1 MKSNDYVK
9 LVLILLIVAFSAL
22 IAFFP
27 TAFTKEATIV
37 DSKGTP
43 KTITGPAFPYR
54 LGLDLKGGIHVVL
67 DAIDTPEQP
76 VTDEKIDRTIAV
88 LESRINKLGLS
99 ETTVQ
104 RQGKLNRIAI
114 DLPGYQNKDEAM
126 AILGKTALLQFKDA
140 DGKLIMTGDKV
151 KDAQAVYGQ
160 AGNSIGREWHIV
172 MTMTPEGQQAFTK
185 ATEEVVARTDEKSRY
200 IAIYLDDEL
209 LMKPNVKEK
218 IDLDT
223 VSITSGGGDPTEKQ
237 AWSQQYA
244 LLIAGGALPL
254 KLSSDPAELRVVG
267 ASLGQDTVNNVIIGA
282 ILAMILVGLYMLLY
296 YKGMGLVSIL
306 ALGIYGVIYLTILL
320 LVGQVFSLPAIGG
333 AIISI
338 GMAVDSN
345 VIIFERVRDE
355 INKGKLPTSSV
366 SQGFGKALGTVL
378 DSNITTLIGAG
389 VLYWLGTGPVKG
401 FAVTLALGIFAS
413 FFTAV
418 FVTRFIMDMII
429 RFWKPEPGSPMF
441 RFFYGN
447 GGAA

>member
-160 AGNSIGREWHIV
+160 AGNGLGQEWHIV
-172 MTMTPEGQQAFTK
+172 MTMTTEGRDAFKQATK
-185 ATEEVVARTDEKSRY
+185 AAVAQTDEKKRI
-200 IAIYLDDEL
+200 IAVYLDEEL
-209 LMKPNVKEK
+209 LMKPSVKEE
-218 IDLDT
+218 IDSET
-223 VSITSGGGDPTEKQ
+223 VSITSGSGDPTEKQ

-378 DSNITTLIGAG
+378 DANITTLIGSG

>member
-1 MKSNDYVK
+1 M
-9 LVLILLIVAFSAL
+9 
-22 IAFFP
+22 
-27 TAFTKEATIV
+27 
-37 DSKGTP
+37 
-43 KTITGPAFPYR
+43 
-54 LGLDLKGGIHVVL
+54 
-67 DAIDTPEQP
+67 
-76 VTDEKIDRTIAV
+76 
-88 LESRINKLGLS
+88 
-99 ETTVQ
+99 
-104 RQGKLNRIAI
+104 
-114 DLPGYQNKDEAM
+114 
-126 AILGKTALLQFKDA
+126 
-140 DGKLIMTGDKV
+140 
-151 KDAQAVYGQ
+151 
-160 AGNSIGREWHIV
+160 
-172 MTMTPEGQQAFTK
+172 
-185 ATEEVVARTDEKSRY
+185 
-200 IAIYLDDEL
+200 
-209 LMKPNVKEK
+209 
-218 IDLDT
+218 
-223 VSITSGGGDPTEKQ
+223 
-237 AWSQQYA
+237 
-244 LLIAGGALPL
+244 
-254 KLSSDPAELRVVG
+254 SSDPAELRVVG

>member
-1 MKSNDYVK
+1 MRSNDYVK

-27 TAFTKEATIV
+27 TVFTKEATIV

-43 KTITGPAFPYR
+43 KTVTGPAFPYR

-67 DAIDTPEQP
+67 DAVDTPEQP
-76 VTDEKIDRTIAV
+76 VTDEKIERAIAV
-88 LESRINKLGLS
+88 LESRVNKLGVS
-99 ETTVQ
+99 ETTIQ
-104 RQGKLNRIAI
+104 RQGNLNRISI

-140 DGKLIMTGDKV
+140 DGKLIMTGDKI

-160 AGNSIGREWHIV
+160 AGNGLGQEWHIV
-172 MTMTPEGQQAFTK
+172 MTMTPEGRDAFKQATK
-185 ATEEVVARTDEKSRY
+185 AAVAQTDEKKRI
-200 IAIYLDDEL
+200 IAVYLDEEL
-209 LMKPNVKEK
+209 LMKPSVKEE
-218 IDLDT
+218 IDSDT
-223 VSITSGGGDPTEKQ
+223 VSITSGSGDPTEKQ

-244 LLIAGGALPL
+244 LLIAGGALPI

-267 ASLGQDTVNNVIIGA
+267 ASLGQDTVNNVYLAA
-282 ILAMILVGLYMLLY
+282 ILALMLVGIYMLLY
-296 YKGMGLVSIL
+296 YKGMGLVSIVAL
-306 ALGIYGVIYLTILL
+306 AVYATIYLAALL
-320 LVGQVFSLPAIGG
+320 IVGAVFSLPAIGA
-333 AIISI
+333 AIISV

-345 VIIFERVRDE
+345 VIIFERIRDE
-355 INKGKLPTSSV
+355 INEGKTPTSSV
-366 SQGFGKALGTVL
+366 AQGFGKAFRTVL
-378 DSNITTLIGAG
+378 DSNITTLVGCG
-389 VLYWLGTGPVKG
+389 VLYWLGTGAVKG
-401 FAVTLALGIFAS
+401 FAITLSFGIFTS

-441 RFFYGN
+441 KFFYGN